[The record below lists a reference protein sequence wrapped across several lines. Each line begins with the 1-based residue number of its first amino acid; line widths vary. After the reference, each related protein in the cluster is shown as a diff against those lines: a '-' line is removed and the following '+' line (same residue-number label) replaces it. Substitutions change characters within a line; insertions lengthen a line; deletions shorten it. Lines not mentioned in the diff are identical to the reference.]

1 MKIAGVWLQ
10 AAETQALLGAL
21 TSAGHLALFVG
32 GCVRNAIIG
41 VAVGDIDIATDAPPE
56 VVTKIATDSGFR
68 VEPTGLDHGTVTV
81 IVGGI
86 PHEVTTLRRDLQTDG
101 RHAVVVYS
109 SDIKEDAA
117 RRDFTMNAL
126 YARADGTVFDPLN
139 GLPDVM
145 ARRVRFVGDP
155 NARIAEDYLRI
166 LRFFRFHA
174 VYGNPGQG
182 IDVDG
187 LAAAA
192 GNLAGLDSLSR
203 ERVGSEMRKLLSA
216 HNPAPAVAAMEQAG
230 VLAHVLP
237 GATTR
242 WMPVL
247 LHFEAGSPRSWLCR
261 LAVLG
266 GEDFTDNLR
275 LSRAETEGL
284 ARIRAEIG
292 RSTKPDALGW
302 LYDKSVAG
310 DVLHARAALFETP
323 LPQNWQD
330 DLMRGASA
338 TFPISAADL
347 MPNLQGPALG
357 KMLKLLQQRWLATG
371 LILTKAEL
379 LA

>member
-41 VAVGDIDIATDAPPE
+41 VPVSDIDIATDAHPDS
-56 VVTKIATDSGFR
+56 VTKIATSAGFR
-68 VEPTGLDHGTVTV
+68 VAPTGIDHGTVTV

-109 SDIKEDAA
+109 TDIKEDAA
-117 RRDFTMNAL
+117 RRDFSMNAL
-126 YARADGTVFDPLN
+126 YARADGTVIDPLN
-139 GLPDVM
+139 GLPDVL

-174 VYGNPGQG
+174 NYGDPGQG
-182 IDVDG
+182 IDADG

-192 GNLAGLDSLSR
+192 DNLVGLDSLSR
-203 ERVGSEMRKLLSA
+203 ERVGSEMRKLLPA
-216 HNPAPAVAAMEQAG
+216 QNPAPALAAMEQAG

-237 GATTR
+237 GATAR
-242 WMPVL
+242 WIPVL
-247 LHFEAGSPRSWLCR
+247 VHFEAGSPRSWLCR

-266 GEDFTDNLR
+266 GENFTDNLR
-275 LSRAETEGL
+275 LSRAEAEGL
-284 ARIRAEIG
+284 SQIRAEIA

-302 LYDKSVAG
+302 LYGKAAAS
-310 DVLHARAALFETP
+310 DVLHAKAALFETP

-330 DLMRGASA
+330 NLMRGANA

-347 MPNLQGPALG
+347 MPDLQGPALG
-357 KMLKLLQQRWLATG
+357 QRLKLLQQRWLATG
-371 LILTKAEL
+371 LILTKADL